1 MISVVRKAICK
12 RSAQGT
18 IRFFSKFDQA
28 KQPRI
33 RIGSVAP
40 NFQAQTT
47 AGKIDFHEY
56 LSNKWTVLF
65 SHPADFTPVCT
76 TELGLFAKLAPE
88 FAKLNTQLIG
98 LSADE
103 IKNHEQW
110 VKDIEELTSEGAKV
124 NYPIIADTKRE
135 IAFLYDMVDQAGF
148 ENLGDQAMTI
158 RNVFIIDP
166 SKKVRLLMVY
176 PASTGRNVSEV
187 LRVVRAL
194 QLADKKGI
202 ATPVDWVEGD
212 DVIVPPSVSTEEA
225 RKKFGEI
232 RELKPYLRY
241 VKIN

>member
-1 MISVVRKAICK
+1 MFSALRNTTCK
-12 RSAQGT
+12 RSVQSS
-18 IRFFSKFDQA
+18 IRFYSKFDQS

-47 AGKIDFHEY
+47 AGKIDFHEF
-56 LSNKWTVLF
+56 LGNKWTVLF

-76 TELGLFAKLAPE
+76 TELGGFAKLAPE
-88 FAKLNTQLIG
+88 FSKLNTQLIG

-110 VKDIEELTSEGAKV
+110 VKDIEEHTSAGAKV
-124 NYPIIADTKRE
+124 TYPIIADTERE
-135 IAFLYDMVDQAGF
+135 VAFLYDMVDQSGF
-148 ENLGDQAMTI
+148 EQGTQAMTI
-158 RNVFIIDP
+158 RNVFVIDP
-166 SKKVRLLMVY
+166 SKKVRMFMVY
-176 PASTGRNVSEV
+176 PASTGRNISEV

-212 DVIVPPSVSTEEA
+212 DVIVPPSVSTEDA
-225 RKKFGEI
+225 KKKFGEI

-241 VKIN
+241 AKSD